1 MTFTTN
7 SQVMSRYAISD
18 IHGCLKT
25 FRYLVEEVIKLKYR
39 DRLYL
44 LGDYIDRGP
53 DSKGVL
59 DYIMKLQDNF
69 RVQALCGNHEDMAMK
84 ARDNSIYH
92 TSWMFNGGKEAL
104 KSFRAQKIEDIRPVY
119 WEFMTQLELY
129 IELDDY
135 LLVHAGYNFSIA
147 DPASDRHTLLWSRDF
162 EVDKRKLG
170 NRKIVHGHT
179 PITLDQMK
187 ASLVKP
193 VPDVINID
201 GGCVFKGRMG
211 YLTALNLDTLELHTV
226 ANRED

>member
-1 MTFTTN
+1 
-7 SQVMSRYAISD
+7 MSRYAISD

-25 FRYLVEEVIKLKYR
+25 FRYMVEEVIKLKYR

-59 DYIMKLQDNF
+59 DYIMKLKKDSY
-69 RVQALCGNHEDMAMK
+69 RVYTLCGNHEDMMMK

-104 KSFRAQKIEDIRPVY
+104 KSFRAETIKDVRFTY
-119 WEFMTQLELY
+119 WDFMEELEPF

-135 LLVHAGYNFSIA
+135 LLVHAGFNFA
-147 DPASDRHTLLWSRDF
+147 APDPAADRHTLMWSRTF
-162 EVDKRKLG
+162 EVDKSKLG
-170 NRKIVHGHT
+170 RRKIVHGHT
-179 PITLDQMK
+179 PIPLERMRAAIKDPTAL
-187 ASLVKP
+187 
-193 VPDVINID
+193 VINID
-201 GGCVFKGRMG
+201 GGCVFKDKFG

-226 ANRED
+226 KYME